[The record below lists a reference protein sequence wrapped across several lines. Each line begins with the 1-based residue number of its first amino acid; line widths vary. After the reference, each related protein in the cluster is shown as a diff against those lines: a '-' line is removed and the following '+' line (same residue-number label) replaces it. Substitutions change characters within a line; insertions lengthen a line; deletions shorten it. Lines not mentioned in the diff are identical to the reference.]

1 MKYTYEEVIYSDLF
15 KSANGYRPR
24 NDFYAESTTPE
35 RKQQLWNEMIR
46 DLKIAEKRRTASFE
60 GLAWLD
66 LQ

>member
-1 MKYTYEEVIYSDLF
+1 MKYTYDEIIYSDLF
-15 KSANGYRPR
+15 KEANGYRPR

-35 RKQQLWNEMIR
+35 RKQQLWNEMKE
-46 DLKIAEKRRTASFE
+46 DLKTAAKRRTASFE